1 MEANPRLPRP
11 APREVRDA
19 TDVLL
24 RAVVPE
30 LAAHLCTLDAPTL
43 AQLDVSTEAGLSRA
57 PPFPLSRTR
66 RFRAARAAVAIWN
79 LSPLSIAQLTS
90 ACKVAPR
97 RNGASRPSDVDVLK

>member
-1 MEANPRLPRP
+1 
-11 APREVRDA
+11 VRDA

-57 PPFPLSRTR
+57 PFSLSRTR
-66 RFRAARAAVAIWN
+66 LFRGATRAAVAIWN
-79 LSPLSIAQLTS
+79 SPLSGRS
-90 ACKVAPR
+90 AHTCV
-97 RNGASRPSDVDVLK
+97 